1 MNVNDFLI
9 SPLIY
14 IMNIQFGIIKHFGSL
29 KTDSVDINIVY
40 VEGLMW

>member
-9 SPLIY
+9 SPLFY
-14 IMNIQFGIIKHFGSL
+14 IMNIQFGIIKHFGDL
-29 KTDSVDINIVY
+29 KTEAFDVNIVY